1 MLAQLP
7 CRKHLLK
14 IIPIYWAFFL
24 VIVILTTFNQCFIF
38 LDASAL
44 EMRDLLNFHD
54 LFERSGVEE
63 YIMILKCT
71 SD

>member
-1 MLAQLP
+1 ML
-7 CRKHLLK
+7 
-14 IIPIYWAFFL
+14 Y
-24 VIVILTTFNQCFIF
+24 F